1 MNYTIDASIFVS
13 AARTDEAQH
22 LTSLNFLDQLQAQE
36 LAIFCP
42 ALVLPE
48 CAAAITRQTK
58 DIALAEQ
65 LITLIENFPGLNLIP
80 LSLPLARR
88 AAQIATAQQLRG
100 ADAVYVAVAE
110 EFNAFLVAWDAEM
123 LARGAAVISTTTPQ
137 VWLDNQI
144 DNLEVG

>member
-1 MNYTIDASIFVS
+1 MNCTIDASVFV
-13 AARTDEAQH
+13 AASRPEELQYEVSRRF
-22 LTSLNFLDQLQAQE
+22 LTELRKQA
-36 LAIFCP
+36 ANVFCP
-42 ALVLPE
+42 VLVLPE
-48 CAAAITRQTK
+48 AAGAIIRRIGYTEIT
-58 DIALAEQ
+58 DELIAL
-65 LITLIENFPGLNLIP
+65 IEEFPGMNLTP
-80 LSLPLARR
+80 LTLSLARR

-123 LARGAAVISTTTPQ
+123 LARGAAVVSTTTPQ